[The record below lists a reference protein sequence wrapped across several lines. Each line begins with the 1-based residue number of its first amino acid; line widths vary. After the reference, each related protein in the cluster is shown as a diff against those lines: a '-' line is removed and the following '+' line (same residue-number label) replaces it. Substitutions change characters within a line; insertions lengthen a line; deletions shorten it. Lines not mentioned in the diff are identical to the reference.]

1 MKISAILFLT
11 DILPHKRK
19 LYHKIVKNKIFDG
32 FSTKEAFTRMKQA
45 GIEGVELLL
54 PSFAKVTDEDIA
66 EVKKVL
72 DANQVPVFSVHQVI
86 RFFTKTHVDEVKRLF
101 NVAQAL
107 EAKIVV
113 LHMSSVGKQVFDKEY
128 VQAVHELQNKYGIK
142 AGFENR
148 ERLVGSINKKHGWH
162 GDTFSDLMKENNFYI
177 TFDTTHL
184 AHSGGDIIDFFQ
196 KNKDRII
203 NIHLSDYHHHFLNT
217 TLRPMR
223 YKHLPLGKGDL
234 PIKEFLKTIKDV
246 NYQGLITME
255 IHTDLQGICES
266 AQIVTAALKGK
277 Q

>member
-1 MKISAILFLT
+1 MKISAIFFLT

-19 LYHKIVKNKIFDG
+19 LYHKIVKNKIFEG
-32 FSTKEAFTRMKQA
+32 FSIKEAFARLRKT
-45 GIEGVELLL
+45 GVEGVELLL
-54 PSFAKVTDEDIA
+54 PSFAKIVDDDII
-66 EVKKVL
+66 EVKNVL
-72 DANQVPVFSVHQVI
+72 TENQMQILSVHQVI
-86 RFFTKTHVDEVKRLF
+86 RFFTKTHIDEIKRLF
-101 NVAQAL
+101 HIAKTL

-113 LHMSSVGKQVFDKEY
+113 LHMSSIGKQVFDKEY
-128 VQAVHELQNKYGIK
+128 VEAIHDLQNKYGIK

-148 ERLVGSINKKHGWH
+148 ERVVGGLSKKHGWH
-162 GDTFSDLMKENNFYI
+162 GDTFSELMKKNDFYI

-184 AHSGGDIIDFFQ
+184 AQTGGDIVKFFN

-203 NIHLSDYHHHFLNT
+203 NIHLSDYRHHFLNT

-234 PIKEFLKTIKDV
+234 PIEKFLKQVKNA

-266 AQIVTAALKGK
+266 AQIISAALKGK